1 VVEGGTRGGGKTGVK
16 TKLKRTQPLTVKKR
30 ERESK
35 KTQWSKKHATVFLSV
50 GEHVPESV
58 AEPTVTPVTGVGD
71 GGGVGGRAGELCRCC
86 FFWPESSQGSVSS
99 PRLASCGQNL
109 IRDFAIRDR

>member
-1 VVEGGTRGGGKTGVK
+1 MGVEGGTGGGGKTGVK
-16 TKLKRTQPLTVKKR
+16 KKLKRTQPLTVKKR
-30 ERESK
+30 ERASK

-71 GGGVGGRAGELCRCC
+71 GGSRGASGRALPLLLLARVESRKCIFTTTCELRAK
-86 FFWPESSQGSVSS
+86 SHS
-99 PRLASCGQNL
+99 RLCNS
-109 IRDFAIRDR
+109 